1 MVTKTFDF
9 VYYIWN
15 EQLVGSIQG
24 ESFSVRAV
32 SGGGR
37 GGKHA
42 DHCFDSFSPYKT
54 TDDKT
59 NTRGGVIP
67 PGKWRIEKPS
77 DYNGRM
83 KAPAAK
89 LTPLGN
95 QIVDFSMREYTDR
108 PFLIHGPGE
117 KGSDGCIVIER
128 VERKR
133 LLDAIER
140 AGGATL
146 LVTQT
151 TQEGDLLN
159 KSLKLRNTA

>member
-1 MVTKTFDF
+1 MSTKDFDF
-9 VYYIWN
+9 VYYVWN

-24 ESFSVRAV
+24 ESFNVRAV

-37 GGKHA
+37 GGKA
-42 DHCFDSFSPYKT
+42 EDRSFDSFSPYKA

-59 NTRGGVIP
+59 GARGGVLP
-67 PGKWRIEKPS
+67 PGKWKIQKPS
-77 DYNGRM
+77 NYKGKM
-83 KAPAAK
+83 KAPVAK
-89 LTPLGN
+89 LTPFGS
-95 QIVDFSMREYTDR
+95 QIVDFSMREYTNR

-133 LLDAIER
+133 LLDAIEK

-146 LVTQT
+146 LVTQVA
-151 TQEGDLLN
+151 QENDFLSKN
-159 KSLKLRNTA
+159 LKLGVTA